1 MFFFYSIHYEN
12 HAETP
17 TIDAQSH
24 LLIVFQP
31 LPVRL
36 VLLVTM
42 NVLHYHHDII
52 VFKNQ
57 WIIVNKIFYP
67 VIQIIVKLV
76 INLLFSFVEDFSTTL
91 HSVSFRSK

>member
-17 TIDAQSH
+17 TVDAQAH
-24 LLIVFQP
+24 LFVVFQHF
-31 LPVRL
+31 PVRL
-36 VLLVTM
+36 VLPVAM
-42 NVLHYHHDII
+42 NVLNNHHNII
-52 VFKNQ
+52 IFENQ
-57 WIIVNKIFYP
+57 WIIINKIFYP